1 MVRSYD
7 LWRSWERREEHW
19 GKGETSCLSFL
30 AKCSIGFVRRRYLC
44 QFLYP
49 SPCLSLICFFSFLLF
64 SLCARVYVCAAV
76 FQCDSLTRVHA
87 DVINQAS
94 RSLVVVFIRRRRP
107 SSSCCY
113 CCFGLIL
120 ILLFQHIYQL
130 GTPRI
135 NRDFPRFAYIRLQY
149 LSIAFFVF
157 LLPIPAACAR
167 LVGSSL
173 YNAR

>member
-1 MVRSYD
+1 M
-7 LWRSWERREEHW
+7 
-19 GKGETSCLSFL
+19 
-30 AKCSIGFVRRRYLC
+30 YLC
-44 QFLYP
+44 QFLAL
-49 SPCLSLICFFSFLLF
+49 SPCLSLICFFSSLLF
-64 SLCARVYVCAAV
+64 SLCVRVYVCAAV
-76 FQCDSLTRVHA
+76 FPCDSLTRVHA

-107 SSSCCY
+107 CCCCC
-113 CCFGLIL
+113 CCFGLIIL
-120 ILLFQHIYQL
+120 LLFQHIYQL

-135 NRDFPRFAYIRLQY
+135 NCDFPRFAYIRLQY

>member
-19 GKGETSCLSFL
+19 GTGETSCLSFL
-30 AKCSIGFVRRRYLC
+30 ARCSIGFVHRMYLC
-44 QFLYP
+44 QFLAL
-49 SPCLSLICFFSFLLF
+49 SPCLSLICFFSSLLF
-64 SLCARVYVCAAV
+64 SLCVRVYVCAAV
-76 FQCDSLTRVHA
+76 FPCDSLTRVHA

-107 SSSCCY
+107 CCCCC
-113 CCFGLIL
+113 CCFGLIIL
-120 ILLFQHIYQL
+120 LLFQHIYQL

-135 NRDFPRFAYIRLQY
+135 NCDFPRFAYIRLQY

>member
-1 MVRSYD
+1 MVRSND

-30 AKCSIGFVRRRYLC
+30 AKCLIRFVRRRYLC
-44 QFLYP
+44 QFLSL
-49 SPCLSLICFFSFLLF
+49 SPCLSLICFFASLLF
-64 SLCARVYVCAAV
+64 SLFVRVYVCAAV

-107 SSSCCY
+107 CCSC
-113 CCFGLIL
+113 CCFGLI
-120 ILLFQHIYQL
+120 ILSLFQHIYQL

-135 NRDFPRFAYIRLQY
+135 NCDFPRFAYIHLQY
-149 LSIAFFVF
+149 LCIAFVVF

-173 YNAR
+173 YNAW